1 MQVVVVEQV
10 ELQIKVLTQQA
21 ELVVAVKDHVLVQLQ
36 VLQEQLTQA
45 VAEVAE
51 LTALLIIR

>member
-1 MQVVVVEQV
+1 MEQV

-36 VLQEQLTQA
+36 VLLEQLTQA